1 MKNIIKYMC
10 LSLSFGMLLTSCE
23 DNDYTGA
30 SALEYNSSA
39 ITVTSS
45 EASYT
50 INEADID
57 EDDPT
62 TYTVTL
68 SASIPEATVVDAFV
82 TFSQTDGT
90 ADGNDYSVGKIKIPA
105 GSTTGSTTVEVN
117 YTGEIEG
124 SESFTLMASTN
135 GNFTM
140 ASDFSVTINI
150 EDKVN
155 DVLEFSTTWAGSK
168 TVNLIGAAGAELDF
182 CTIDIDVLLLD
193 STGSL
198 AAYLGATG
206 SCTEEGSI
214 SDVPDGTYYV
224 ALDVYENDLAAYGLT
239 DPVPV
244 TINYNQ
250 EHFMSGTIINTEI
263 NMSSPTGLTVAAIVT
278 KSGYDYTVVPF

>member
-1 MKNIIKYMC
+1 MC

-68 SASIPEATVVDAFV
+68 SASIPEPTSVDAFV
-82 TFSQTDGT
+82 TFSQTDGN

-105 GSTTGSTTVEVN
+105 GSTTGSTAVEVN
-117 YTGEIEG
+117 YTGDIEG
-124 SESFTLMASTN
+124 SESFTLMANTN

-168 TVNLIGAAGAELDF
+168 TFNVPGANGVEVSF
-182 CTIDIDVLLLD
+182 CAMDIDVLLLD
-193 STGSL
+193 SVGSL
-198 AAYLGATG
+198 VDYLGATG
-206 SCTEEGSI
+206 ACTEEGSI
-214 SDVPDGTYYV
+214 SGVPDGTYYV
-224 ALDVYENDLAAYGLT
+224 ALDVYANDLAGYGFT
-239 DPVPV
+239 DTIPV

-250 EHFMSGTIINTEI
+250 EHFMSGTITNTEI

>member
-105 GSTTGSTTVEVN
+105 GSTTGSTAVEVN
-117 YTGEIEG
+117 YTGDIEG
-124 SESFTLMASTN
+124 SESFTLMANTN

-182 CTIDIDVLLLD
+182 CTIDIDVLLFD
-193 STGSL
+193 STG
-198 AAYLGATG
+198 AFVDYLGATG
-206 SCTEEGSI
+206 ACTEEGSI
-214 SDVPDGTYYV
+214 SDVPDGEYYV
-224 ALDVYENDLAAYGLT
+224 VLDVYENDLAAYGLT
-239 DPVPV
+239 DTVPV
-244 TINYNQ
+244 TITYNQ
-250 EHFMSGTIINTEI
+250 ENFMSGSIINTEI
-263 NMSSPTGLTVAAIVT
+263 NMSSPTGLTTVAVVT

>member
-45 EASYT
+45 EASYN
-50 INEADID
+50 IIEADID

-105 GSTTGSTTVEVN
+105 GSTTGSTAVEVN
-117 YTGEIEG
+117 YTGDIEG
-124 SESFTLMASTN
+124 SESFTLMANTN

-168 TVNLIGAAGAELDF
+168 TVNLVGASGVEIDF
-182 CTIDIDVLLLD
+182 CAIDIDVL
-193 STGSL
+193 
-198 AAYLGATG
+198 
-206 SCTEEGSI
+206 
-214 SDVPDGTYYV
+214 
-224 ALDVYENDLAAYGLT
+224 
-239 DPVPV
+239 
-244 TINYNQ
+244 
-250 EHFMSGTIINTEI
+250 
-263 NMSSPTGLTVAAIVT
+263 
-278 KSGYDYTVVPF
+278 